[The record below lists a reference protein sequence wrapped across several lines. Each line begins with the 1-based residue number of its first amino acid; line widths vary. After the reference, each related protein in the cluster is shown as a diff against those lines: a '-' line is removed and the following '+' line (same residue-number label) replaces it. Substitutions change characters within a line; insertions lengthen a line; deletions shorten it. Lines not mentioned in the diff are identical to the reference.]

1 MLRCEKARERGSM
14 IGAASE
20 GARVREG
27 GTGSEAAGKRAAAR
41 EAASITRIS
50 KICAAAGGVKT
61 RETTSGGEADLSK
74 INNCNVNNEMKCKV

>member
-27 GTGSEAAGKRAAAR
+27 GTGSEAAGKRAAAG
-41 EAASITRIS
+41 EAVSVTRIS
-50 KICAAAGGVKT
+50 KICAAAGGVKLEK
-61 RETTSGGEADLSK
+61 RQLAERPIYQK
-74 INNCNVNNEMKCKV
+74 